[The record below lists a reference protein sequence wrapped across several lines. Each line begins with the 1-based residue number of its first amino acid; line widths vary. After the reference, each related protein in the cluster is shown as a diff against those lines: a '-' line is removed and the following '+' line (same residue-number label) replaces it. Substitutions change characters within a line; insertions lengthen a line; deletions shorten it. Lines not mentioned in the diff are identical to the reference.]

1 MLLLLFWSNDQE
13 MKDDLTGWVVK
24 VKNPKKVLYLGTVNA
39 YLRADEFF
47 KQAQHFARFVV
58 AAGLAF
64 GVNHLTISG
73 DIKNSFAAGNQLE
86 VGDDVLIVGEQVI
99 YYAHGV
105 GRIISRHAVG
115 DFNLVSG
122 LVSHALT
129 LAQPRPPRVR
139 PGRCARLV
147 VAR

>member
-1 MLLLLFWSNDQE
+1 MTKRLE
-13 MKDDLTGWVVK
+13 DDHTGWVVK

-64 GVNHLTISG
+64 GVNHLTISR
-73 DIKNSFAAGNQLE
+73 DIKNSFGAGNQLE
-86 VGDDVLIVGEQVI
+86 ISDDVLIVGKQVI

-105 GRIISRHAVG
+105 GRIISRNAVG

-122 LVSHALT
+122 LVGHVPT
-129 LAQPRPPRVR
+129 LAEPGHQERARVAAQ
-139 PGRCARLV
+139 G
-147 VAR
+147 

>member
-1 MLLLLFWSNDQE
+1 MAAC
-13 MKDDLTGWVVK
+13 
-24 VKNPKKVLYLGTVNA
+24 LG
-39 YLRADEFF
+39 
-47 KQAQHFARFVV
+47 
-58 AAGLAF
+58 F
-64 GVNHLTISG
+64 GVDHLAV
-73 DIKNSFAAGNQLE
+73 DRDVEDPFAAGNQLE